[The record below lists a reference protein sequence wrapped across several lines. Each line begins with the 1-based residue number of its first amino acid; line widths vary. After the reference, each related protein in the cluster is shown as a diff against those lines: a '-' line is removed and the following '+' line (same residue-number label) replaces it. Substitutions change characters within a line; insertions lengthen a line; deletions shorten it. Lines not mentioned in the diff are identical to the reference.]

1 MVYKYYSYLLKI
13 QYCPNIILLKKT
25 VKSKISQRNPI
36 NLVRDNKKY
45 NMERKP
51 VNKVIFRHLPL
62 YSELRHQ
69 SKQSI

>member
-1 MVYKYYSYLLKI
+1 MVYKHYSYLLKI
-13 QYCPNIILLKKT
+13 QYCLNIILLEKS
-25 VKSKISQRNPI
+25 VKSKITQRNPI
-36 NLVRDNKKY
+36 NLVIGNEKY
-45 NMERKP
+45 NMERKS